1 MMATGFPKTISN
13 FLLKYKIITF
23 DIKLAATI
31 ITNRPVDRKKDR
43 NAALQSHLMQTHT
56 C

>member
-1 MMATGFPKTISN
+1 MMATGFPKTSSN
-13 FLLKYKIITF
+13 LLLKYKIITF

-31 ITNRPVDRKKDR
+31 ITIDRKKDG
-43 NAALQSHLMQTHT
+43 NTALQSHLMQKHT